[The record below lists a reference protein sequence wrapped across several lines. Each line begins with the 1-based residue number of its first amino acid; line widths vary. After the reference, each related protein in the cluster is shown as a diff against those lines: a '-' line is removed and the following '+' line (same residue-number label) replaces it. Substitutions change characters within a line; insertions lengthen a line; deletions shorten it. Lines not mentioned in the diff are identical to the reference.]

1 MSKTNWIEKLQ
12 LECIEEDDGCLT
24 IQIDWDE
31 TDPDLAEWTSWG
43 EDGQKQ
49 FIIDSLY
56 NVLECF
62 IEHDD

>member
-12 LECIEEDDGCLT
+12 IECIEEEDGRMT
-24 IQIDWDE
+24 IQIDWDD

>member
-12 LECIEEDDGCLT
+12 IECIEQEDGGLT
-24 IQIDWDE
+24 IQIEWDE

-56 NVLECF
+56 HVLECF

>member
-1 MSKTNWIEKLQ
+1 MSNASWIEKLQ
-12 LECIEEDDGCLT
+12 IECIEEEDGCLI
-24 IQIDWDE
+24 IQIDWDD
-31 TDPDLAEWTSWG
+31 TDPDLVEWTSWG
-43 EDGQKQ
+43 ENGQKQ

>member
-1 MSKTNWIEKLQ
+1 MSNASWIEKLQ
-12 LECIEEDDGCLT
+12 IECIEEEDGCLT
-24 IQIDWDE
+24 IQIDWDD

-43 EDGQKQ
+43 EDEQKQ

>member
-12 LECIEEDDGCLT
+12 IECIEEEDGCLT
-24 IQIDWDE
+24 IQIDWDD

-43 EDGQKQ
+43 EDEQKQ

>member
-1 MSKTNWIEKLQ
+1 MLKTNWIEKLQ
-12 LECIEEDDGCLT
+12 IECIEEEDGCLT
-24 IQIDWDE
+24 IQIDWDD

-43 EDGQKQ
+43 EDEQKQ

>member
-12 LECIEEDDGCLT
+12 IECIEEEDGCLT
-24 IQIDWDE
+24 IQIDWDD

>member
-12 LECIEEDDGCLT
+12 LECIEEEDGGMT
-24 IQIDWDE
+24 IQIDWDD

-56 NVLECF
+56 NALECF

>member
-1 MSKTNWIEKLQ
+1 MSNASWIEKLQ
-12 LECIEEDDGCLT
+12 IECIEEEDGCLT
-24 IQIDWDE
+24 IQIDWDD

>member
-24 IQIDWDE
+24 IQIDWDD

>member
-12 LECIEEDDGCLT
+12 IECIEEDDGCLT
-24 IQIDWDE
+24 IQIDWDK

>member
-1 MSKTNWIEKLQ
+1 MSNVNWIEKLQ
-12 LECIEEDDGCLT
+12 IECIEEEDGGMT
-24 IQIDWDE
+24 IQIDWDD

-56 NVLECF
+56 NALECF